1 MKNDSKGLLKRST
14 FSIDGRVL
22 GPAHTPVKRV
32 RTRAHSTKLHE
43 TSSLT
48 KDVRSKKTNVET
60 IRKEKKKEEGIIDSQ
75 NCNARD
81 RAKILYFSLKN
92 IYNSSKISLRSFFT
106 RKFNSSKQ
114 SGEVSKISSKVED
127 ISMGSSFEK
136 DKSSFRIQTIDRSS
150 RSIPFQTLERYIPTQ
165 SSRLHPLNT
174 SNRTKFTW
182 NKDRY
187 NEGVGEKRRKW
198 CGLQSRACL
207 WPG

>member
-48 KDVRSKKTNVET
+48 KDARSKKTNVET
-60 IRKEKKKEEGIIDSQ
+60 IRKEEKKEEGIIDSQ

-92 IYNSSKISLRSFFT
+92 IYNSSKISLQ
-106 RKFNSSKQ
+106 KFLYT
-114 SGEVSKISSKVED
+114 KIQL
-127 ISMGSSFEK
+127 F
-136 DKSSFRIQTIDRSS
+136 
-150 RSIPFQTLERYIPTQ
+150 
-165 SSRLHPLNT
+165 
-174 SNRTKFTW
+174 
-182 NKDRY
+182 
-187 NEGVGEKRRKW
+187 
-198 CGLQSRACL
+198 
-207 WPG
+207 